1 MSCYPEDSIYYN
13 YKLTT
18 TTTTTANA
26 LKKIT
31 PNKKLAEM
39 KKKIKTFI
47 FSEFLFF
54 SFALD
59 CSSRAV

>member
-26 LKKIT
+26 LKNYPKQEIGGDE
-31 PNKKLAEM
+31 KK
-39 KKKIKTFI
+39 
-47 FSEFLFF
+47 
-54 SFALD
+54 
-59 CSSRAV
+59 